1 MPTTMLPLLWLA
13 FTAPPTALPS
23 PLPAVLPP
31 EVAQRLVA
39 PPRCLAAR
47 CVNGEWSV
55 EAMAE
60 IPSGQRR
67 VGADDL
73 PGSGGRLRLP
83 NERRD
88 WVKPLGSNARVAM
101 QYGLQAL
108 KTPGTSVRVSVDT
121 GYRMQGYADDGI
133 AGTGPIVRGQLEWNQ
148 ALGRYA
154 RLSQVTRLETGQH
167 GAFLRNSLLLNVQ
180 LQPALTLSSGVEM
193 RRDSDIAGRNQ
204 TDATL
209 KLKYA
214 F

>member
-13 FTAPPTALPS
+13 FTAPPSVLA
-23 PLPAVLPP
+23 PLPLPVLPP

-39 PPRCLAAR
+39 PPRCLAAQ
-47 CVNGEWSV
+47 CANGEWV
-55 EAMAE
+55 VDAMAA
-60 IPSGQRR
+60 IPAGQRR

-101 QYGLQAL
+101 QYGLQAV

-121 GYRMQGYADDGI
+121 GYRMQAYADDGI
-133 AGTGPIVRGQLEWNQ
+133 ASTGPILRGQVEWSQ
-148 ALGRYA
+148 ALGKRA
-154 RLSQVTRLETGQH
+154 RLSQVTRVETGQR
-167 GAFLRNSLLLNVQ
+167 GAYLRNSLLLNLQ
-180 LQPALTLSSGVEM
+180 LKPALTLSSGVET
-193 RRDSDIAGRNQ
+193 RRDRDIAGRNQ

-209 KLKYA
+209 RLKYA